1 MVCWYHIS
9 IYSPGRC
16 SFANTVLMLY
26 VVILQANIHRFYTDS
41 LMNPFTTPQQKIV
54 SKRFE
59 SNVMGLVQQYNG
71 ATGNWDIWW
80 DTDDEI
86 GTI

>member
-1 MVCWYHIS
+1 
-9 IYSPGRC
+9 
-16 SFANTVLMLY
+16 MLY

-71 ATGNWDIWW
+71 ATGN
-80 DTDDEI
+80 
-86 GTI
+86 